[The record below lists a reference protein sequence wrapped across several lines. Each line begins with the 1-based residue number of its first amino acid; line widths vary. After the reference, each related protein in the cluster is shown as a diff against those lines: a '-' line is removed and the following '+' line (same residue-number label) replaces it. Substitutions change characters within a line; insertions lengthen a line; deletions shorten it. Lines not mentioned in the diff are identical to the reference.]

1 MKKDISV
8 LKVEDVAIA
17 MVPRSEG
24 EEGYGEFWDAY
35 LINLKDE
42 ALRSVL
48 IASRG
53 YGEIEGEKRA
63 TSTLRYFWETIEP
76 LEYVKIEPVSVEVMA
91 LASEYWLS
99 FSLHDYLYDRK
110 YVFVHGSLDEI
121 NFTDIPFLDRKGVMI
136 R

>member
-1 MKKDISV
+1 MKKDITV

-17 MVPRSEG
+17 LIPRIEG

-42 ALRSVL
+42 PLRSVL
-48 IASRG
+48 VSTRG
-53 YGEIEGEKRA
+53 YGEIDGEKRA
-63 TSTLRYFWETIEP
+63 TSSLRYFWEIIEP
-76 LEYVKIEPVSVEVMA
+76 LEYVKIESVSLEVMA

-110 YVFVHGSLDEI
+110 YIFVNGSLEEI